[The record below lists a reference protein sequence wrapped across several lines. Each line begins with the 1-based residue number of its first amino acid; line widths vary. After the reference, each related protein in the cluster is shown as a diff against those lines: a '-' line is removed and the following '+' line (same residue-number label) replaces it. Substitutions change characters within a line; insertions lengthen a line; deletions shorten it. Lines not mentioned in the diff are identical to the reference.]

1 MAKRKNASQEASE
14 ASVVEQVESEPEAS
28 ESAPEGGSGGKTGG
42 FKVAPNACL
51 ATRTGIKG
59 PGEVVLPSDIA
70 SDKDAA
76 LKKAEFLCGKN
87 ILVKA

>member
-1 MAKRKNASQEASE
+1 MAKRKNTSQEAPE
-14 ASVVEQVESEPEAS
+14 ASIVEQVESEPEAS

-42 FKVAPNACL
+42 FKVGLNACL
-51 ATRTGIKG
+51 STRAGIKG
-59 PGEVVLPSDIA
+59 CGDVVLLSDIA
-70 SDKDAA
+70 SDKEAA